1 MRHISSRHPT
11 RRLSRWMSGAP
22 VSRAPHRSRRS
33 RHFIH
38 RLLALGL
45 GAGLATLAA
54 APEAVAQDVSLRV
67 GDKAPM
73 FPNPLPSTAGE
84 SAGAV
89 KLDLQAALGKKNIVL
104 AFYVADWTGG

>member
-1 MRHISSRHPT
+1 MQFRSA
-11 RRLSRWMSGAP
+11 RRRVFA
-22 VSRAPHRSRRS
+22 V
-33 RHFIH
+33 
-38 RLLALGL
+38 LLAGL
-45 GAGLATLAA
+45 FLPLAA
-54 APEAVAQDVSLRV
+54 GAQTMQLKV

-89 KLDLQAALGKKNIVL
+89 SLDLGDALGRKNIVL

>member
-1 MRHISSRHPT
+1 MEHIKSPESRG
-11 RRLSRWMSGAP
+11 RLSG
-22 VSRAPHRSRRS
+22 
-33 RHFIH
+33 
-38 RLLALGL
+38 LLAVGL
-45 GAGLATLAA
+45 AAGLAVSAG

-84 SAGAV
+84 SAGAEQ
-89 KLDLQAALGKKNIVL
+89 LDLTAALGKKNIVL